1 MVELKSQCSFFQLL
15 TT

>member
-15 TT
+15 IT